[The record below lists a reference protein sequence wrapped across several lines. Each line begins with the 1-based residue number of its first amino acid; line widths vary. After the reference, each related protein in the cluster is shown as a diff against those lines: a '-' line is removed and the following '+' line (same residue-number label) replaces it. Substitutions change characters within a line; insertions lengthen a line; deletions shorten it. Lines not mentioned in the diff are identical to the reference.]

1 MWATMEKLRIL
12 ARLTGLSLTR
22 CSASTGRPERRNTR
36 GRSSPSERGQVRVV
50 GHDGARFQDHA
61 RRDLDVGAD
70 ADVGADHAIAQHR
83 APADL
88 DALPQDAALDA
99 RAGPDSGPFTEH
111 GERADV
117 CADLDG
123 GLAGDDGGRL
133 EPSAGG
139 HERAR
144 VDPASVSKLAGG

>member
-22 CSASTGRPERRNTR
+22 CSASTGRPERRNAP
-36 GRSSPSERGQVRVV
+36 GRPSPSKRGQARVV
-50 GHDGARFQDHA
+50 RHDGARFEDHA

-70 ADVGADHAIAQHR
+70 ADVGADDAIAQHR

-88 DALPQDAALDA
+88 DPLPQNAALDA
-99 RAGPDSGPFTEH
+99 RAGPDSGPFPEH
-111 GERADV
+111 GEWADA
-117 CADLDG
+117 CAGLDG
-123 GLAGDDGGRL
+123 GLAADDGGRL
-133 EPSAGG
+133 EPRAGG

-144 VDPASVSKLAGG
+144 VDPASVSKLAGR